1 MADAPDP
8 IKLLLK
14 AVSRLPDEERDVVLA
29 YLLERGLGPQAPAAP
44 PAAPA
49 FLSLASATEPPGFR
63 SARAGSGELQM
74 VPVRFPAE
82 QHQRLRA
89 WCGDHGFT
97 MATVV
102 RGLVDQF
109 LDKQGL
115 DKQGLDKQGLDK
127 QGLDK
132 QALGG

>member
-1 MADAPDP
+1 MPDAPDP

-14 AVSRLPDEERDVVLA
+14 AVSRLPDEERDVVLG
-29 YLLERGLGPQAPAAP
+29 YLLERGLGPQTARLEPALAAP
-44 PAAPA
+44 G
-49 FLSLASATEPPGFR
+49 FISLSGATEPPGFR
-63 SARAGSGELQM
+63 SARASTGGEMQM

-82 QHQRLRA
+82 QHQRLRT

-109 LDKQGL
+109 LDQR
-115 DKQGLDKQGLDK
+115 
-127 QGLDK
+127 
-132 QALGG
+132 GGQPA

>member
-1 MADAPDP
+1 MADEPDP

-14 AVSRLPDEERDVVLA
+14 AVSRLPDEERDIVLA
-29 YLLERGLGPQAPAAP
+29 YLLERGLGPQTARLEPALAP
-44 PAAPA
+44 PAFIALPG
-49 FLSLASATEPPGFR
+49 ATEPPGFR
-63 SARAGSGELQM
+63 PARASVGGDLQM

-82 QHQRLRA
+82 QHQRLRS

-109 LDKQGL
+109 LDSNAGS
-115 DKQGLDKQGLDK
+115 
-127 QGLDK
+127 
-132 QALGG
+132 AARPA

>member
-1 MADAPDP
+1 MADDPDP

-14 AVSRLPDEERDVVLA
+14 AVGRLPDEERDVVLA
-29 YLLERGLGPQAPAAP
+29 YLLERGLGPQASRPAPALAAP
-44 PAAPA
+44 GFIA
-49 FLSLASATEPPGFR
+49 LSGATEPPGFR
-63 SARAGSGELQM
+63 SARASTGGELQM
-74 VPVRFPAE
+74 VPVRFPAD

-109 LDKQGL
+109 LDTQQMPPGFGT
-115 DKQGLDKQGLDK
+115 QP
-127 QGLDK
+127 
-132 QALGG
+132 A

>member
-1 MADAPDP
+1 MADGPNP

-14 AVSRLPDEERDVVLA
+14 AVGRLPDEERDVVLA
-29 YLLERGLGPQAPAAP
+29 YLLERGLGPQAPAAT
-44 PAAPA
+44 PALATTG
-49 FLSLASATEPPGFR
+49 FISLAGATEPPGFR
-63 SARAGSGELQM
+63 SARAGGGDLQM

-109 LDKQGL
+109 LDRQRFG
-115 DKQGLDKQGLDK
+115 DEGTG
-127 QGLDK
+127 
-132 QALGG
+132 ALPA

>member
-1 MADAPDP
+1 MPADPDP

-29 YLLERGLGPQAPAAP
+29 YLLERGLGPHTARVEPALAAP
-44 PAAPA
+44 GFIA
-49 FLSLASATEPPGFR
+49 LSGATEPPGFR
-63 SARAGSGELQM
+63 SARASIGGEMQM
-74 VPVRFPAE
+74 VPVRFPTE
-82 QHQRLRA
+82 QHQRLRS

-109 LDKQGL
+109 LDKN
-115 DKQGLDKQGLDK
+115 
-127 QGLDK
+127 
-132 QALGG
+132 GGGAGAEPA